1 MVGKTIGTAQHNLFH
16 CKCCEIYI
24 CSIDKDCAVYIVEDV
39 NMFLRIYV
47 IGEEDMMKRK
57 MGKDE

>member
-1 MVGKTIGTAQHNLFH
+1 MGTAQHNLFH